1 MHPKPLLLPYAP
13 RAILETQV
21 SGTDQQREKC
31 KELGEWRTHI
41 SNRVQ
46 HQGSNRWILQTPASI
61 QTGWGKLPSIL
72 VNWKIIDILTILLHL
87 KYFYNLYW
95 VTSREQFAIEKLPP
109 SPHKILPTISNE
121 MWGAV
126 AIVTP
131 PRAPNM
137 QEHWIV
143 LFGPYFPPRNPPRK
157 QPIKKPMFKELAE
170 KLK

>member
-1 MHPKPLLLPYAP
+1 M
-13 RAILETQV
+13 
-21 SGTDQQREKC
+21 
-31 KELGEWRTHI
+31 
-41 SNRVQ
+41 
-46 HQGSNRWILQTPASI
+46 
-61 QTGWGKLPSIL
+61 
-72 VNWKIIDILTILLHL
+72 LHL

-131 PRAPNM
+131 PRAPNI

-170 KLK
+170 NLK